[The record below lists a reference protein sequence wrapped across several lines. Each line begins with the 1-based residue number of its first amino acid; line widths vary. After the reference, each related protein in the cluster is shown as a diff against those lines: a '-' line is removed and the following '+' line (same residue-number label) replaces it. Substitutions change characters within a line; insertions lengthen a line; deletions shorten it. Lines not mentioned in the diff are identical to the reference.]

1 MLDVHGIYVLSF
13 ILCIVF
19 SFTSFNFN
27 YVFCLVH
34 HDWFKLCLFSPPFLS
49 SLITSVYL
57 NPWFILVSQNFITE
71 NKHCTAA

>member
-1 MLDVHGIYVLSF
+1 MLDVHGLYVLSF

-34 HDWFKLCLFSPPFLS
+34 HDWFKLCLS